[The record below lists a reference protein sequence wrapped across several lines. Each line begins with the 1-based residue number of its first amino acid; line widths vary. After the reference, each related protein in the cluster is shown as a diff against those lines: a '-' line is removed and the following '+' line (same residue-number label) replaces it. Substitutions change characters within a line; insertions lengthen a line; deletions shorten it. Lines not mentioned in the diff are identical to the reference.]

1 MLRNK
6 QGEEKIMEKIFKII
20 VNTILF
26 LLIMVGVLVVFSL
39 VRIPGNYKIYTVQSG
54 SMEPAIHTGS
64 LIFSKPLANYNVGD
78 VITRKT
84 DDPKMTVT
92 HRIVSKEEVD
102 GKTVFATQG
111 DANNAPDG
119 EKFSRE
125 VIVGKTFL
133 TIPYL
138 GYLVGF
144 AKTQLGLLI
153 FVVIPATIIV
163 YEEINKIKKEIR
175 RMVDKRRLKNE
186 TVEDKN
192 EEHAPLTPD
201 TQFVRKATI
210 EKIKKMEIL

>member
-1 MLRNK
+1 M
-6 QGEEKIMEKIFKII
+6 IMFGKIFKII
-20 VNTILF
+20 TNTILGILIVIGILAVLS
-26 LLIMVGVLVVFSL
+26 LLP
-39 VRIPGNYKIYTVQSG
+39 IPGNYKIFTVQSG

-64 LIFSKPLANYNVGD
+64 LIFSKPLADYNVGD
-78 VITRKT
+78 VVTRKT

-92 HRIVSKEEVD
+92 HRVVSKEEVD

-119 EKFSRE
+119 EKFSKE
-125 VIVGKTFL
+125 LIVGKTFL

-153 FVVIPATIIV
+153 FVVIPATIII
-163 YEEINKIKKEIR
+163 YEEITKIKKEIR
-175 RMVDKRRLKNE
+175 RLVDKRRSRKA
-186 TVEDKN
+186 TVED
-192 EEHAPLTPD
+192 EGHDPLAPD

-210 EKIKKMEIL
+210 EKVKKMEIL

>member
-1 MLRNK
+1 M
-6 QGEEKIMEKIFKII
+6 IMFGKIFKII
-20 VNTILF
+20 TNTILGILIVIGILSVLS
-26 LLIMVGVLVVFSL
+26 LLP
-39 VRIPGNYKIYTVQSG
+39 IPGNYKIFTVQSG

-64 LIFSKPLANYNVGD
+64 LIFSKPLADYNVGD
-78 VITRKT
+78 VVTRKT

-119 EKFSRE
+119 EKFSKE
-125 VIVGKTFL
+125 LIVGKTFL

-153 FVVIPATIIV
+153 FVVIPATIII
-163 YEEINKIKKEIR
+163 YEEITKIKKEIR
-175 RMVDKRRLKNE
+175 RLVDKRRSRKA
-186 TVEDKN
+186 TVED
-192 EEHAPLTPD
+192 EGHDPLAPD

-210 EKIKKMEIL
+210 EKVKKMEIL